1 MVATKLMDVRLTFIF
16 LVLISLLAFH
26 ECTYNNVVF
35 LDISI
40 NGNELDWKTTPG
52 NKIKVL
58 PCTHGGL
65 LANWCCMT
73 LKREACWDTQAECLA
88 HCPPIPPSQAVP

>member
-1 MVATKLMDVRLTFIF
+1 MVATKLMAVRLTFVF
-16 LVLISLLAFH
+16 LVLVSLLAFH
-26 ECTYNNVVF
+26 ECSR
-35 LDISI
+35 DISI
-40 NGNELDWKTTPG
+40 NINDNELDWKTTPG